1 MFGASLFNVT
11 WTSSVEEPRR
21 SRKGMGLAEI
31 TRTISAV
38 LDAETGE
45 RRNVIVRPYG
55 PDV

>member
-1 MFGASLFNVT
+1 
-11 WTSSVEEPRR
+11 
-21 SRKGMGLAEI
+21 MGLAEI
-31 TRTISAV
+31 TRTTSAV